1 MSRNG
6 SVVSPAIGLSPATFL
21 DDLVIKGRVSKW
33 GTSSFELAWEGTVA
47 DEAGSVRDVFRG
59 WMTHVCVETKP
70 DGSRKSTAIDPEF
83 RAKIVARRRETARAV
98 VKAFGT
104 YGSMNT

>member
-1 MSRNG
+1 MQDRLLPVAVAVAEVHAATSEVRSSRFEY
-6 SVVSPAIGLSPATFL
+6 LSPATFL

-59 WMTHVCVETKP
+59 
-70 DGSRKSTAIDPEF
+70 
-83 RAKIVARRRETARAV
+83 
-98 VKAFGT
+98 
-104 YGSMNT
+104 